1 MKPKFF
7 VFLVL
12 MLGVM
17 LSPPACALV
26 AGDLDHDGIVSEAEL
41 GSLILGYLDASPV
54 DSSHIGLADLR
65 SASHIHA
72 YYPRTIVDSNGDEIT
87 IYKPAKRIIAYNSD
101 CAEVIRSLGATE
113 DVIGVGTVVDE
124 DDFFSGFGAAQ
135 AVGEWNSPDC
145 EMILALDPDVVFVY
159 GNWPAKDKLED
170 KLGGTDIVVIRL
182 NLYIPENMTDDVRKL
197 GIVLEREGEAQ
208 ELIDFY
214 QHHADLIAGRLG
226 SILQEDRQ
234 RMYIEL
240 RSDFKT
246 ASSGSGG
253 DQICV
258 MAGGRNIASNLTG
271 SYPKVDPEWVIAQ
284 NPDVM
289 VKTASDSYNNISES
303 EAVFNDLVSRPGWAG
318 MSVVRNG
325 RVHLLSADICS
336 GPRYIIGVAYMA
348 QWTYPDLFADLDPA
362 GIHHEYLK
370 RFQRIEIPDEIFV
383 YP

>member
-1 MKPKFF
+1 MKQMFF
-7 VFLVL
+7 AFLVL
-12 MLGVM
+12 LLAVT
-17 LSPPACALV
+17 LSPQACALV
-26 AGDLDHDGIVSEAEL
+26 TGDFDGNQIVSEAEL
-41 GSLILGYLDASPV
+41 TSLILEYLGASPV
-54 DSSHIGLADLR
+54 DSSHIGLANMR
-65 SASHIHA
+65 AASHIHA
-72 YYPRTIVDSNGDEIT
+72 YYPRTIQDSNGDEIT
-87 IYKPAKRIIAYNSD
+87 IYKPVKRIIAYNSD

-113 DVIGVGTVVDE
+113 DVIGVGTVVAE
-124 DDFFSGFGAAQ
+124 DDFFSEFGEVQ
-135 AVGEWNSPDC
+135 AVGKWDSPDC
-145 EMILALDPDVVFVY
+145 EMILALDPDAVFVF
-159 GNWPAKDKLED
+159 GEWPAKDKLED

-182 NLYIPENMTDDVRKL
+182 NLYIPENMTEDVKKL
-197 GIVLEREGEAQ
+197 GIVLERENKAQ

-214 QHHADLIAGRLG
+214 QHHTDLVAGRLG
-226 SILQEDRQ
+226 SLPEEDRQ

-284 NPDVM
+284 NPDVV
-289 VKTASDSYNNISES
+289 VKTASDSHDNISES
-303 EAVFNDLVSRPGWAG
+303 EAVFNDIVSRPGWDD

-362 GIHHEYLK
+362 GIHQEYLK
-370 RFQRIEIPDEIFV
+370 QFQGMEIPNKIFV

>member
-1 MKPKFF
+1 M
-7 VFLVL
+7 VL

-17 LSPPACALV
+17 LSPPAYALV
-26 AGDLDHDGIVSEAEL
+26 VGDNDCDGIVSEAEL
-41 GSLILGYLDASPV
+41 GSLILDYLDAAPNS
-54 DSSHIGLADLR
+54 SSHIGLANLR
-65 SASHIHA
+65 RASHIHA
-72 YYPRTIVDSNGDEIT
+72 YYPRTIQDSSGDEIT
-87 IYKPAKRIIAYNSD
+87 IYKPVKRIIAYNSD

-124 DDFFSGFGAAQ
+124 DDFFSGFGEVQ

-145 EMILALDPDVVFVY
+145 EMILALDPDAVLVY
-159 GNWPAKDKLED
+159 GKWPAKDKLEE

-197 GIVLEREGEAQ
+197 GIVLEREEKAQ
-208 ELIDFY
+208 ELIEFY
-214 QHHADLIAGRLG
+214 QHHTDLIAGRLG
-226 SILQEDRQ
+226 NIPKEDRQ

-258 MAGGRNIASNLTG
+258 MAGGKNIASNLTG

-284 NPDVM
+284 NPDVV
-289 VKTASDSYNNISES
+289 VKTASDSHDNISES
-303 EAVFNDLVSRPGWAG
+303 EAVFNDLVSRPGWDG
-318 MSVVRNG
+318 MSAVRNG

-336 GPRYIIGVAYMA
+336 GPRSIIGVVYMA

-362 GIHHEYLK
+362 GIHQEYLK
-370 RFQRIEIPDEIFV
+370 RFQGMEIPDKIFV